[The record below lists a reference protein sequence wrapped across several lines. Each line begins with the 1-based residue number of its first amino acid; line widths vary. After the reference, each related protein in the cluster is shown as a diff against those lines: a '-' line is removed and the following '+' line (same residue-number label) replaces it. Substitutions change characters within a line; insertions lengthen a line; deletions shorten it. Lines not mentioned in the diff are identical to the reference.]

1 MSSSKKTFIEVL
13 IISLCLFLLGILI
26 GNLFENKNVEKINQ
40 FYLSSEISLSD
51 QLALLQLE
59 NISCTVLKENNVN
72 LANKIYEDAWVLEK
86 YENSGK
92 LTDTLRLVHKKY
104 DLLRTFLWINNY
116 QIFERCDQDF
126 DLVVYLYEYNPEELA
141 EIAEQKTWSKV
152 LGDLKDAQ
160 GDTMVLIPIAVNMD
174 ITSLEV
180 MLTEYEIPSYPAV
193 IINNKEV
200 ITELKSVTELREYL
214 TNQEINL

>member
-1 MSSSKKTFIEVL
+1 MGSSKKTFIEVL

-126 DLVVYLYEYNPEELA
+126 DLVVYLYEYDPEELA

-152 LGDLKDAQ
+152 LGDLKDVQ